1 MQTLESVYQQQAS
14 KQTLESNQLSY
25 QFSYQQNSITYSKK
39 LILLE
44 KIYQDENKFDI
55 TNDNSDFKIMIF
67 YDKCNRANLSQIAYN
82 QNASIMLRD
91 QVLTYFY
98 INRHIF
104 ELFNDFCINI
114 KNFFESLEWQRFNL
128 AKW

>member
-114 KNFFESLEWQRFNL
+114 KNFFESLE
-128 AKW
+128 